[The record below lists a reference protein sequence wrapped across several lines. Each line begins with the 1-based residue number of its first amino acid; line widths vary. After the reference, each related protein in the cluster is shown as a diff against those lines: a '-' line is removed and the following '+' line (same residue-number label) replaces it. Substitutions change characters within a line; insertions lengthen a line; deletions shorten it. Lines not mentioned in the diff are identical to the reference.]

1 MKHSRHRQAT
11 QGRRRASLSARLSG
25 WLLLPAV
32 VCLLLPAAIDAQEAE
47 PSSIRVPLHGI
58 VYDAFTGAAVAGAA
72 VYLDDEG
79 YGVLSDSTG
88 VFRFADVFPG
98 PQLIA
103 AVQFGYEETAAP
115 VEVPEE
121 GAFIEIELTPQPI
134 LLDGITAVVDNIST
148 MERRM
153 RSRRRSAPSQTR
165 AFNQERL
172 LRSASSNA
180 LDFLRMETRYFPV
193 PCPAGT
199 GIFGTG
205 SSTRSLG
212 WHGISRLTGAMSTNC
227 IIRRGRTISPKVYID
242 EVPAIGGLDELESYP
257 TAQIYTLEVF
267 SQGAEIRAYTY
278 GFMQRMAERPMALIP
293 INLWP

>member
-1 MKHSRHRQAT
+1 MPRFVAAKPVDR
-11 QGRRRASLSARLSG
+11 
-25 WLLLPAV
+25 LLLAMF
-32 VCLLLPAAIDAQEAE
+32 CLVLPAAVAAQETQ
-47 PSSIRVPLHGI
+47 PTSIRVPLQGI

-72 VYLDDEG
+72 VYLDGEG
-79 YGVLSDSTG
+79 YGVLSDSAG

-103 AVQFGYEETAAP
+103 AVQFGYEETAAS

-121 GAFIEIELTPQPI
+121 GAFIEVELVPQPI
-134 LLDGITAVVDNIST
+134 LLDGVTAVVDNIGT

-153 RSRRRSAPSQTR
+153 RSRRRSAPYQAR
-165 AFNQERL
+165 AFDQERL
-172 LRSASSNA
+172 LRSASATA
-180 LDFLRMETRYFPV
+180 LEFLRSETQYTPV

-199 GIFGTG
+199 GMFGTG

-212 WHGISRLTGAMSTNC
+212 WHGISRLTGALSTSC
-227 IIRRGRTISPKVYID
+227 IIRRGRTISPRVYID

-257 TAQIYTLEVF
+257 TAQIYALEVF

-278 GFMQRMAERPMALIP
+278 AFMQRMAERPMALIP

>member
-1 MKHSRHRQAT
+1 M
-11 QGRRRASLSARLSG
+11 
-25 WLLLPAV
+25 V
-32 VCLLLPAAIDAQEAE
+32 VCLVPAAVAAQEAE
-47 PSSIRVPLHGI
+47 PSSMRVPLHGI

-72 VYLDDEG
+72 VYLNAEG
-79 YGVLSDSTG
+79 YGVLSDSAG

-98 PQLIA
+98 PQLVA
-103 AVQFGYEETAAP
+103 AIQFGYEETAAP

-134 LLDGITAVVDNIST
+134 LLDGVTAVVDNIST

-153 RSRRRSAPSQTR
+153 RSRRRSVAFQTR
-165 AFNQERL
+165 AFDQERL
-172 LRSASSNA
+172 LRSASA
-180 LDFLRMETRYFPV
+180 TVLEFLRSETHYTPV

-205 SSTRSLG
+205 SSTGSLG
-212 WHGISRLTGAMSTNC
+212 WHGISRLTGALSTSC
-227 IIRRGRTISPKVYID
+227 IIRRGRTISPRVYID
-242 EVPAIGGLDELESYP
+242 EMPAIGGLDELESYP
-257 TAQIYTLEVF
+257 TAQIYALEVF

-278 GFMQRMAERPMALIP
+278 NFMQRMAERPMALIP

>member
-1 MKHSRHRQAT
+1 MMHSCHRPAT
-11 QGRRRASLSARLSG
+11 QRRRRVSLSILLSG
-25 WLLLPAV
+25 RLLPAAA
-32 VCLLLPAAIDAQEAE
+32 VCLLLPTAVDAQDAE
-47 PSSIRVPLHGI
+47 PSSIRIPLHGI
-58 VYDAFTGAAVAGAA
+58 VYDAFAGTAVAGAA
-72 VYLDDEG
+72 VYLDGEG
-79 YGVLSDSTG
+79 YGVLSDSAG

-98 PQLIA
+98 PQLVA
-103 AVQFGYEETAAP
+103 AIQFGYEETAAQ

-134 LLDGITAVVDNIST
+134 LLDGVTAVVDNIST

-153 RSRRRSAPSQTR
+153 RSRRRAVAFQTR
-165 AFNQERL
+165 AFDQERL
-172 LRSASSNA
+172 LRSASA
-180 LDFLRMETRYFPV
+180 TLLEFLRSETRYTPV

-205 SSTRSLG
+205 SSTGSLG
-212 WHGISRLTGAMSTNC
+212 WHGISRLTGAMSTSC
-227 IIRRGRTISPKVYID
+227 IIRRGRTISPRVYID
-242 EVPAIGGLDELESYP
+242 EMPAIGGMDELETYP
-257 TAQIYTLEVF
+257 TAQIYALEVY